1 MLCPPV
7 YLLGHFASLWLVQG
21 RTDTLYRRRGKRFR
35 ICRSFLD
42 TALFRELRSIR
53 CTSRSPSNTVLR
65 PCHSSLY
72 NVYVCV
78 RACVRACVSES
89 LPVCVCVSSILGPG
103 RPPLL
108 PHCFSARSLTVGL
121 SALCCCVCVTYFER
135 RLTPLFVAS
144 ERDAW
149 QMGSTPGSVV
159 LFGSLP
165 ARARK

>member
-1 MLCPPV
+1 MHACIDMGVGAFACVRVCMCLCMRACV
-7 YLLGHFASLWLVQG
+7 CACV
-21 RTDTLYRRRGKRFR
+21 
-35 ICRSFLD
+35 C
-42 TALFRELRSIR
+42 
-53 CTSRSPSNTVLR
+53 
-65 PCHSSLY
+65 
-72 NVYVCV
+72 VCV

-121 SALCCCVCVTYFER
+121 SGLCCCVCVTYFER
-135 RLTPLFVAS
+135 RLTPLFVGS